1 MHVARGD
8 DERDPGRHGD
18 RALTARDPGDGV
30 DDYRLHAVPGEE
42 TSSGAHVADTLL
54 AQVARGDAGA
64 FERLYP
70 LVAGA
75 VYGLALRVVRNHAL
89 AEEVSQEVLVD
100 VWRQAPRFDRTRGSA
115 MSWVLTIAHRRAV
128 DRVRREA
135 SQADRAARAAA
146 LAPDGQDGVADQ
158 VERGWEAARVH
169 HAMVR
174 LTDPQREAIELAFFS
189 GYTHQEVA
197 GVLGIPLGTAKT
209 RIRDGLIRL
218 RDVLGVER

>member
-1 MHVARGD
+1 MD
-8 DERDPGRHGD
+8 DN
-18 RALTARDPGDGV
+18 
-30 DDYRLHAVPGEE
+30 RLHAVPGEP
-42 TSSGAHVADTLL
+42 SSGTADTLL
-54 AQVARGDAGA
+54 AQVARGDAMA

-70 LVAGA
+70 LVAGP
-75 VYGLALRVVRNHAL
+75 VYGLALRVMRNPAL

-115 MSWVLTIAHRRAV
+115 MAWVLTMAHRRAV
-128 DRVRREA
+128 DRVRREE

-146 LAPDGQDGVADQ
+146 MPVDEHDVVVDQ
-158 VERGWEAARVH
+158 VERSWDAARVR
-169 HAMVR
+169 HALGG
-174 LTDPQREAIELAFFS
+174 LTGPQREAIQLAFFD

-218 RDVLGVER
+218 RDALGVER